1 MGINSRKKCQTTLN
15 VESSRSHSVF
25 TLKLYEKNLETNEIE
40 FLEKYAIVDL
50 AGSERNKRTNT
61 QSDDLKDASY
71 INKSLCI
78 LGRCLNDIQW
88 NQRHNEQNQRI
99 VPFRE
104 SKLTRIFQDLM
115 EKGKVV
121 MCVHANPSI
130 DDMDETCAVLK
141 YSALAKQIET
151 GCRYNQAT
159 PKSKRQLFQSPKL
172 KPETKER
179 ETKEREI
186 KETRNFEKEMI
197 EMKEKYERELKEK
210 EIDYL
215 NVIKNLELKAFRLEE
230 TVNLLEREN
239 VLLANKKHQIESTC
253 EKLMKKNQQKETE
266 ISELQHFID
275 MEQKRIKQEADQ
287 LEREFQI
294 ELFETNCS
302 HQATLTQK
310 DEELIELKLKLE
322 NNSMEITPKKKKI
335 LQNLPMNLLTPR
347 EGENESL
354 YDKWSLN
361 QRNKSRNQSQFVSP
375 VKTKSPKFIK
385 SPMVNKE
392 NQKSQTSQRLFK

>member
-121 MCVHANPSI
+121 MCVHANPSV

-179 ETKEREI
+179 EI
-186 KETRNFEKEMI
+186 KETRNFEKEMM
-197 EMKEKYERELKEK
+197 EMKEKYEKEMKEK
-210 EIDYL
+210 ELDYL
-215 NVIKNLELKAFRLEE
+215 NVIKNLELKVFRLEE
-230 TVNLLEREN
+230 TVNLMEREN
-239 VLLANKKHQIESTC
+239 TLLANKKHQIETTC
-253 EKLMKKNQQKETE
+253 EKLMKKNQQKESE
-266 ISELQHFID
+266 IEELQQFIET
-275 MEQKRIKQEADQ
+275 EQKRIKQEADQ
-287 LEREFQI
+287 IEREFQI

-322 NNSMEITPKKKKI
+322 NKMEITPKKKKI

-347 EGENESL
+347 EGESETL
-354 YDKWSLN
+354 YDKWTSN
-361 QRNKSRNQSQFVSP
+361 QKNKTRNQFVSP
-375 VKTKSPKFIK
+375 VKKSPKVFMK
-385 SPMVNKE
+385 SPTVNKE
-392 NQKSQTSQRLFK
+392 NQKGTVSQRLFK